1 MALFLN
7 EQQVT
12 EWLGRGMAI
21 MAVGN
26 GETR

>member
-1 MALFLN
+1 MALSLN

-12 EWLGRGMAI
+12 ELLGRELAI
-21 MAVGN
+21 MAVGD

>member
-12 EWLGRGMAI
+12 ELLSMEMAI
-21 MAVGN
+21 MAVGD